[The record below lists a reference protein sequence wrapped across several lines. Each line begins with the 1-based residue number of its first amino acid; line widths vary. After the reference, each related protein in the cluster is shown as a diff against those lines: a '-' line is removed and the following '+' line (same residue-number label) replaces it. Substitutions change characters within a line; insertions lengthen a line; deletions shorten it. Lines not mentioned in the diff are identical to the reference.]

1 MHMTLEAIIHATK
14 HFSELEDGDIEAFLR
29 ERKFKSEHLNL
40 EFKHSFPLKGGGAKY
55 DIREVCKYIVGLSN
69 EDGGLVVYGV
79 ADEIKDPNTPFPK
92 YVTGLACN
100 PSAEDLSQWVKE
112 RIHPLV
118 TSPAVRFFE
127 VQGMKV
133 AIFKIP
139 PGVNKPYCYYD
150 PSAKSLSVF
159 KKTAGGIAEVAP
171 DEIWEFFRTQI
182 IEQAAKILRAAELQ
196 GGTPHTALT
205 IDEDRLRVR
214 QDPMKAKLENCRD
227 YGFLGIYSQPEV
239 PIDIP
244 LADLNTFLE
253 VHRNHFSESMRYNRG
268 HEPLQDG
275 VSVGYYPRAIRN
287 DIKSTS
293 RLTLYR
299 DGLVALDSQ
308 ADTLM
313 DKNKT
318 LHPYWLS
325 YELQRHLQLSK
336 TLLEHYQVKTVHLVI
351 ELDNIEDFS
360 LSFERNPLFGQSSY
374 SGGHHPIERHVPLLG
389 VHAYDS
395 PERNIVIP
403 VVKDIMDEI
412 CRIFGLSKT
421 PPGVWDQKGWL
432 TYVGPGLE
440 NLR

>member
-1 MHMTLEAIIHATK
+1 MTLDAIIHATK
-14 HFSELEDGDIEAFLR
+14 HFAELDDGDIEAFLR

-40 EFKHSFPLKGGGAKY
+40 EFKRTFPLKGQGPKY

-79 ADEIKDPNTPFPK
+79 SDAIKDPNTPFPK
-92 YVTGLACN
+92 YVTGLACH
-100 PSAEDLSQWVKE
+100 PRPEDLSQWVKE

-139 PGVNKPYCYYD
+139 PGVNKPYCYHD

-171 DEIWEFFRTQI
+171 DEFREFFRTQM

-196 GGTPHTALT
+196 GRTRRTALT
-205 IDEDRLRVR
+205 IDEGRLKAR
-214 QDPMKAKLENCRD
+214 QDSMKAKLENCKD
-227 YGFLGIYSQPEV
+227 FGFLGIYSQPDV
-239 PIDIP
+239 PIEIP
-244 LADLNTFLE
+244 FEDLSRFLE
-253 VHRNHFSESMRYNRG
+253 VHRNHFSESMRYSRG
-268 HEPLQDG
+268 PEPLQG
-275 VSVGYYPRAIRN
+275 GASVGYYPRAIRD
-287 DIKSTS
+287 DIKSTW
-293 RLTLYR
+293 RLTLYK
-299 DGLVALDSQ
+299 DGLVALDLQ
-308 ADTLM
+308 ADPLM

-336 TLLEHYQVKTVHLVI
+336 ALLEHYHVETVDLVVQ
-351 ELDNIEDFS
+351 LQNIEDFS
-360 LSFERNPLFGQSSY
+360 LSFETNPGLGQSPY
-374 SGGHHPIERHVPLLG
+374 SGGHYPIDRRVRLSEVHP
-389 VHAYDS
+389 YDS
-395 PERNIVIP
+395 TQRNIVVP

-412 CRIFGLSKT
+412 CRIFGFSKT
-421 PPGVWDQKGWL
+421 PPGVWDQKGGL
-432 TYVGPGLE
+432 TYVAPGLE
-440 NLR
+440 NRR